1 MTMGGTVMLM
11 LRSDWIGLD
20 RAVADSAW
28 RHAFG
33 DARLY
38 HLVSSRSNHC
48 PLFLEVKKE
57 NWERHKI
64 RVFRYEIMWE
74 RIESLAVEIRKA
86 WCSAPNRECLGGI
99 MNAINCV
106 QKALRSWSKEHFGQV
121 TNELES
127 LRQQLEEIKGRPDAT
142 RVEVRAIT
150 DRMDELL
157 YREEMIWLQRS
168 RITWLK

>member
-1 MTMGGTVMLM
+1 
-11 LRSDWIGLD
+11 
-20 RAVADSAW
+20 
-28 RHAFG
+28 
-33 DARLY
+33 
-38 HLVSSRSNHC
+38 
-48 PLFLEVKKE
+48 
-57 NWERHKI
+57 
-64 RVFRYEIMWE
+64 
-74 RIESLAVEIRKA
+74 
-86 WCSAPNRECLGGI
+86 